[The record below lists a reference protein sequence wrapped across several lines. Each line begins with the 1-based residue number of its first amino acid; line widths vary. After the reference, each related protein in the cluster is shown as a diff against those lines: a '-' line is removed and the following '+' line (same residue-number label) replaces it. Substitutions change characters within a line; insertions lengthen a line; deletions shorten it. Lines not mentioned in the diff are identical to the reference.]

1 MERGAGDGCE
11 RKVDGDHVIETQ
23 WLSIRDERFE
33 DGRLKTGIAPLGER
47 VADVREKRDA
57 GLLEVG
63 EVVAVVDNPHGVGLD
78 EPHPD
83 WVRELIVGR

>member
-1 MERGAGDGCE
+1 M
-11 RKVDGDHVIETQ
+11 
-23 WLSIRDERFE
+23 
-33 DGRLKTGIAPLGER
+33 
-47 VADVREKRDA
+47 REKRDA